1 MDRCD
6 RCASTEDFLG
16 PWLTLKSC
24 WVSRDEHRYQSRIA
38 GAVDVAAVP
47 SDAEGRKMKK
57 APTPSTAIG
66 AFKEQIPLIPEIAF
80 SPIWPSHTTIAGR
93 VLAEFLRGEWLDH
106 EDVITGCRSWRL
118 AAYVKELKD
127 KGWPVQSFEKPQ
139 PWPTCHSRAIAV
151 YGLPPAIIEQVQSLR
166 GAA

>member
-1 MDRCD
+1 MDRFGPAVFAGDC
-6 RCASTEDFLG
+6 LG
-16 PWLTLKSC
+16 MWRKFASC
-24 WVSRDEHRYQSRIA
+24 WGWQHDCRRILY
-38 GAVDVAAVP
+38 AAARAPV
-47 SDAEGRKMKK
+47 EGRKMKK
-57 APTPSTAIG
+57 APTPSTASG
-66 AFKEQIPLIPEIAF
+66 AFKEQIPLIPELGF

-118 AAYVKELKD
+118 AAYVKELKN